1 MRRYVLLIISV
12 IVPVMVFIGIVWS
25 AQSMARPNCALYPPP
40 PISVGIDRLVRWATQ
55 PQASCGLYPSPH
67 LGDVVRLDL
76 TYMPPSTYNRPANH
90 RHITDPAT
98 LQGFET
104 AFAHLKG
111 IQQGTLG
118 NRGCFLTTEDATL
131 TFVLRSGRQRTFHV
145 MVACLR
151 VGTYW
156 ILSPRLLDLVRA
168 QGQIPSRAV
177 D

>member
-1 MRRYVLLIISV
+1 
-12 IVPVMVFIGIVWS
+12 
-25 AQSMARPNCALYPPP
+25 
-40 PISVGIDRLVRWATQ
+40 
-55 PQASCGLYPSPH
+55 
-67 LGDVVRLDL
+67 
-76 TYMPPSTYNRPANH
+76 
-90 RHITDPAT
+90 
-98 LQGFET
+98 
-104 AFAHLKG
+104 

-131 TFVLRSGRQRTFHV
+131 TFVLRAGKQRTFHV

-156 ILSPRLLDLVRA
+156 ILSPPLLDLVRA